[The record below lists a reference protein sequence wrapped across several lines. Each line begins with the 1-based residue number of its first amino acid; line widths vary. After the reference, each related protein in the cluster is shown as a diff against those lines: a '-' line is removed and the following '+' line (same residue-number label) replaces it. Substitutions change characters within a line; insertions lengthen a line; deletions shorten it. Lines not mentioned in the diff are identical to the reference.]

1 MGNQHEWLKG
11 NCVGIFFFLGE
22 GEMTSDY
29 AGSIFFKK
37 IFFSAISCVCV
48 WAGTLLF
55 VFDISQR
62 NNE

>member
-1 MGNQHEWLKG
+1 MWGF
-11 NCVGIFFFLGE
+11 FFFLGE